1 MMGWVNQVSAKKMH
15 ADPGFGYKR
24 RFHTLN
30 KSWISLKTKKQKNWA
45 TCRSWPFSGLWKLLF
60 DVRSPH
66 VASRVRAKTLHHIK
80 SLNFFHVNCVDYLL
94 IILAW
99 LPSLRRLSSEDQ
111 SRVLWRAP
119 VSLIIRRLLAW
130 HGTGSS
136 LIWPT
141 VWLSLGRVNKGRHCT
156 EAKPEQWGKHQP
168 ERTLQSPCPWGK
180 SSAQWCGLFCTPKFL
195 RKVPS

>member
-1 MMGWVNQVSAKKMH
+1 
-15 ADPGFGYKR
+15 
-24 RFHTLN
+24 
-30 KSWISLKTKKQKNWA
+30 
-45 TCRSWPFSGLWKLLF
+45 
-60 DVRSPH
+60 

-168 ERTLQSPCPWGK
+168 ERTLHSAVTVSLRKEFSSMMWFVLYPKIFEK
-180 SSAQWCGLFCTPKFL
+180 SSLLMQHTFIFEKIWEKEIIAFF
-195 RKVPS
+195 V